1 MVKNTEKKNFENFIK
16 EKQNL
21 LKWVYYTPISVWMSI
36 FFGIPTLIILYFSIL
51 KKGAYGGVAIPW
63 KHTLDSYKILFTS
76 NDMIRIVI
84 KTLNISFWI
93 TIITLILALP
103 TAYFIS
109 RSKYKNLWLLLIV
122 IPFWTNFFV
131 RVFSFIA
138 ILGNN
143 GIINQ
148 FLIKVFKLKT
158 PLELLYNK
166 NAVII
171 ISVYVFLP
179 YAILPLYSA
188 IEKFDFSLL
197 DAARDLGATKF
208 KAMVKVFLPGI
219 KSGLISAIILT
230 FIPAVGSYAVPDLL
244 GGNDALMLGN
254 IIGKRLLD
262 ARDWPIASAVSMLLI
277 VFTTIAVLLFMRS
290 DNGEDE

>member
-1 MVKNTEKKNFENFIK
+1 MGKKGGFSYYIS
-16 EKQNL
+16 L
-21 LKWVYYTPISVWMSI
+21 LLWLTA
-36 FFGIPTLIILYFSIL
+36 FFVIPTLIIAVISFL
-51 KKGAYGGVAIPW
+51 KKGPYGGVIFW
-63 KHTLDSYKILFTS
+63 QLSLDAYANLFDKVFLKIIF
-76 NDMIRIVI
+76 
-84 KTLNISFWI
+84 KTLEISIWV
-93 TIITLILALP
+93 TIVTLVLALP
-103 TAYFIS
+103 TAYYIS
-109 RSKYKNLWLLLIV
+109 RSKLKSFWLLLII
-122 IPFWTNFFV
+122 IPFWTNFLV
-131 RVFSFIA
+131 RIYSFIA

-143 GIINQ
+143 GIVNKALQ
-148 FLIKVFKLKT
+148 LVFNLDG
-158 PLELLYNK
+158 PIQLLYNK

-171 ISVYVFLP
+171 VTVYIYLP
-179 YAILPLYSA
+179 YAILPLYSS

>member
-1 MVKNTEKKNFENFIK
+1 MGKKGGFSYYIS
-16 EKQNL
+16 L
-21 LKWVYYTPISVWMSI
+21 LLWLTA
-36 FFGIPTLIILYFSIL
+36 FFVIPTLIIAVISFL
-51 KKGAYGGVAIPW
+51 KKGPYGGVIFW
-63 KHTLDSYKILFTS
+63 QFSLDAYANLFDKVFLKIIF
-76 NDMIRIVI
+76 
-84 KTLNISFWI
+84 KTLEISIWV
-93 TIITLILALP
+93 TIVTLVLALP
-103 TAYFIS
+103 TAYYIS
-109 RSKYKNLWLLLIV
+109 RSKLKSFWLLLII
-122 IPFWTNFFV
+122 IPFWTNFLV
-131 RVFSFIA
+131 RIYSFIA

-143 GIINQ
+143 GIVNKALQ
-148 FLIKVFKLKT
+148 LVFNLDG
-158 PLELLYNK
+158 PIQLLYNK
-166 NAVII
+166 NAVMIVT
-171 ISVYVFLP
+171 VYIYLP
-179 YAILPLYSA
+179 YAILPLYSS

>member
-1 MVKNTEKKNFENFIK
+1 MGKKGGFSYYIS
-16 EKQNL
+16 L
-21 LKWVYYTPISVWMSI
+21 LLWLTA
-36 FFGIPTLIILYFSIL
+36 FFVIPTLIIAVISFL
-51 KKGAYGGVAIPW
+51 KKGPYGGVIFW
-63 KHTLDSYKILFTS
+63 QFSLDAYANLF
-76 NDMIRIVI
+76 DKVFLKVI
-84 KTLNISFWI
+84 FKTLEISVWV
-93 TIITLILALP
+93 TVVTLILALP

-109 RSKYKNLWLLLIV
+109 RSKLKSFWLLLII
-122 IPFWTNFFV
+122 IPFWTNFLV
-131 RVFSFIA
+131 RIYSFIA

-143 GIINQ
+143 GIVNKALQ
-148 FLIKVFKLKT
+148 LVFNLDG
-158 PLELLYNK
+158 PIQLLYNK

-171 ISVYVFLP
+171 VTVYIYLP
-179 YAILPLYSA
+179 YAILPLYSS

>member
-1 MVKNTEKKNFENFIK
+1 MGKKGGFSYYIS
-16 EKQNL
+16 L
-21 LKWVYYTPISVWMSI
+21 LLWLTA
-36 FFGIPTLIILYFSIL
+36 FFVIPTLIIAVISFL
-51 KKGAYGGVAIPW
+51 KKGPYGGVIFW
-63 KHTLDSYKILFTS
+63 QFSLDAYTNLFDKVFLKIIF
-76 NDMIRIVI
+76 
-84 KTLNISFWI
+84 KTLEISVWV
-93 TIITLILALP
+93 TVVTLILALP

-109 RSKYKNLWLLLIV
+109 RSKLKSFWLLLII
-122 IPFWTNFFV
+122 IPFWTNFLV
-131 RVFSFIA
+131 RIYSVIA

-143 GIINQ
+143 GIVNKALQ
-148 FLIKVFKLKT
+148 LVFNLDG
-158 PLELLYNK
+158 PIQLLYNK

-171 ISVYVFLP
+171 VTVYIYLP
-179 YAILPLYSA
+179 YAILPLYSS

>member
-1 MVKNTEKKNFENFIK
+1 MGKKGGFSYYIS
-16 EKQNL
+16 L
-21 LKWVYYTPISVWMSI
+21 LLWLTA
-36 FFGIPTLIILYFSIL
+36 FFVIPTLIIAVISFL
-51 KKGAYGGVAIPW
+51 KKGPYGGVIFW
-63 KHTLDSYKILFTS
+63 QFSLDAYANLFDKVFLKIIF
-76 NDMIRIVI
+76 
-84 KTLNISFWI
+84 KTLEISIWV
-93 TIITLILALP
+93 TIVTLVLALP
-103 TAYFIS
+103 TAYYIS
-109 RSKYKNLWLLLIV
+109 RSKLKSFCLLLI
-122 IPFWTNFFV
+122 IITFWTNFLV
-131 RVFSFIA
+131 RIYSFIA

-143 GIINQ
+143 GIVNKALQ
-148 FLIKVFKLKT
+148 LVFNLDG
-158 PLELLYNK
+158 PIQLLYNK

-171 ISVYVFLP
+171 VTVYIYLP
-179 YAILPLYSA
+179 YAILPLYSS

>member
-1 MVKNTEKKNFENFIK
+1 MGKKGGFSYYIS
-16 EKQNL
+16 L
-21 LKWVYYTPISVWMSI
+21 LLWLTA
-36 FFGIPTLIILYFSIL
+36 FFVIPTLIIAVISFL
-51 KKGAYGGVAIPW
+51 KKGPYGGVIFW
-63 KHTLDSYKILFTS
+63 QFSLDAYANLFDKVFLKIIF
-76 NDMIRIVI
+76 
-84 KTLNISFWI
+84 KTLEISIWV
-93 TIITLILALP
+93 TIVTLVLALP
-103 TAYFIS
+103 TAYYIS
-109 RSKYKNLWLLLIV
+109 RSKLKSFWLLLII
-122 IPFWTNFFV
+122 IPFWTNFLV
-131 RVFSFIA
+131 RIYSFIA

-143 GIINQ
+143 GIVNKALQ
-148 FLIKVFKLKT
+148 LVFNLDG
-158 PLELLYNK
+158 PIQLLYNK

-171 ISVYVFLP
+171 VTVYIYLP
-179 YAILPLYSA
+179 YAILPLYSS
-188 IEKFDFSLL
+188 IEKFDFSLI
-197 DAARDLGATKF
+197 DSARDLGATKF

>member
-1 MVKNTEKKNFENFIK
+1 ME
-16 EKQNL
+16 
-21 LKWVYYTPISVWMSI
+21 ISVWV
-36 FFGIPTLIILYFSIL
+36 TL
-51 KKGAYGGVAIPW
+51 V
-63 KHTLDSYKILFTS
+63 
-76 NDMIRIVI
+76 
-84 KTLNISFWI
+84 
-93 TIITLILALP
+93 TLILALP

-109 RSKYKNLWLLLIV
+109 RSKLKSFWLLLII
-122 IPFWTNFFV
+122 IPFWTNFLV
-131 RVFSFIA
+131 RIYSFIA

-143 GIINQ
+143 GIVNKVLQ
-148 FLIKVFKLKT
+148 FAFNLDGPVQ
-158 PLELLYNK
+158 LLYNK

-171 ISVYVFLP
+171 VTVYIYLP
-179 YAILPLYSA
+179 YAILPLYSS

-208 KAMVKVFLPGI
+208 KAMIKVFLPGI
-219 KSGLISAIILT
+219 KSGLISAVILT

-290 DNGEDE
+290 DNGEEE

>member
-1 MVKNTEKKNFENFIK
+1 MGKKGGFSYYIS
-16 EKQNL
+16 L
-21 LKWVYYTPISVWMSI
+21 LLWLTA
-36 FFGIPTLIILYFSIL
+36 FFVIPTLIIAVISFL
-51 KKGAYGGVAIPW
+51 KKGPYGGVIFW
-63 KHTLDSYKILFTS
+63 QFSLDAYANLFDKVFLKIIF
-76 NDMIRIVI
+76 
-84 KTLNISFWI
+84 KTLEISIWV
-93 TIITLILALP
+93 TIVTLVLALP

-109 RSKYKNLWLLLIV
+109 RSKLKSFWLLLII
-122 IPFWTNFFV
+122 IPFWTNFLV
-131 RVFSFIA
+131 RIYSFIA

-143 GIINQ
+143 GIVNKALQ
-148 FLIKVFKLKT
+148 LVFNLDG
-158 PLELLYNK
+158 PIQLLYNK

-171 ISVYVFLP
+171 VTVYIYLP
-179 YAILPLYSA
+179 YAILPLYSS

>member
-1 MVKNTEKKNFENFIK
+1 MGKKGGFSYYIS
-16 EKQNL
+16 L
-21 LKWVYYTPISVWMSI
+21 LLWLTA
-36 FFGIPTLIILYFSIL
+36 FFVIPTLIIAVISFL
-51 KKGAYGGVAIPW
+51 KKGPYGGVIFW
-63 KHTLDSYKILFTS
+63 QFSLDAYANLFDKVFLKIIF
-76 NDMIRIVI
+76 
-84 KTLNISFWI
+84 KTLEISIWV
-93 TIITLILALP
+93 TIVTLVLALP
-103 TAYFIS
+103 TAYYIS
-109 RSKYKNLWLLLIV
+109 RSKLKSFWLLLII
-122 IPFWTNFFV
+122 IPFWTNFLV
-131 RVFSFIA
+131 RIYSFIA

-143 GIINQ
+143 GIVNKALQ
-148 FLIKVFKLKT
+148 LVFNLDG
-158 PLELLYNK
+158 PIQLLYNK

-171 ISVYVFLP
+171 VTVYIYLP
-179 YAILPLYSA
+179 YAILPLYSS

-208 KAMVKVFLPGI
+208 TAMVKVFLPGI
-219 KSGLISAIILT
+219 KSGLISAVILT

-290 DNGEDE
+290 DNGEEE

>member
-1 MVKNTEKKNFENFIK
+1 MGKKGGFSYFFF
-16 EKQNL
+16 L
-21 LKWVYYTPISVWMSI
+21 LLWLTA
-36 FFGIPTLIILYFSIL
+36 FFVIPTLIIAVISFL
-51 KKGAYGGVAIPW
+51 KKGPYGGVIFW
-63 KHTLDSYKILFTS
+63 QFSLDAYANLFDKVFLKIIF
-76 NDMIRIVI
+76 
-84 KTLNISFWI
+84 KTLEISIWV
-93 TIITLILALP
+93 TIVTLVLALP
-103 TAYFIS
+103 TAYYIS
-109 RSKYKNLWLLLIV
+109 RSKLKSFCLLLII
-122 IPFWTNFFV
+122 IPFWTNFLV
-131 RVFSFIA
+131 RIYSFIA

-143 GIINQ
+143 GIVNKALQ
-148 FLIKVFKLKT
+148 LVFNLDG
-158 PLELLYNK
+158 PIQLLYNK

-171 ISVYVFLP
+171 VTVYIYLP
-179 YAILPLYSA
+179 YAILPLYSS

>member
-1 MVKNTEKKNFENFIK
+1 MGKKGGFSYYIS
-16 EKQNL
+16 L
-21 LKWVYYTPISVWMSI
+21 LLWLTA
-36 FFGIPTLIILYFSIL
+36 FFVIPTLIIAVISVL
-51 KKGAYGGVAIPW
+51 KKGPYGGVIFWQFSFDAYANLFDKVFLRIIFKTFEISVW
-63 KHTLDSYKILFTS
+63 VTL
-76 NDMIRIVI
+76 V
-84 KTLNISFWI
+84 
-93 TIITLILALP
+93 TLILALP

-109 RSKYKNLWLLLIV
+109 RSKLKSFWLLLII
-122 IPFWTNFFV
+122 IPFWTNFLV
-131 RVFSFIA
+131 RIYSFIA

-143 GIINQ
+143 GIVNKTLQ
-148 FLIKVFKLKT
+148 AVFNLDS
-158 PLELLYNK
+158 PVQLLYNK

-171 ISVYVFLP
+171 VTVYIYLP
-179 YAILPLYSA
+179 YAILPLYSS

-197 DAARDLGATKF
+197 DAARDLGASKF
-208 KAMVKVFLPGI
+208 SAMLKVFLPGI
-219 KSGLISAIILT
+219 KSGLISAVILT

-290 DNGEDE
+290 DSGEDE

>member
-1 MVKNTEKKNFENFIK
+1 MGKKGGFSYYIS
-16 EKQNL
+16 L
-21 LKWVYYTPISVWMSI
+21 LLWLTA
-36 FFGIPTLIILYFSIL
+36 FFVIPTLIIAVISFL
-51 KKGAYGGVAIPW
+51 KKGPYGGVIFW
-63 KHTLDSYKILFTS
+63 QFSLDAYANLFDKVFLKIIF
-76 NDMIRIVI
+76 
-84 KTLNISFWI
+84 KTLEISIWV
-93 TIITLILALP
+93 TIVTLVLALP
-103 TAYFIS
+103 TAYYIS
-109 RSKYKNLWLLLIV
+109 RSKLKSFWLLLII
-122 IPFWTNFFV
+122 IPFWTNFLV
-131 RVFSFIA
+131 RIYSFIA

-143 GIINQ
+143 GIVNKALQ
-148 FLIKVFKLKT
+148 LVFNLNE
-158 PLELLYNK
+158 PIQLLYNK

-171 ISVYVFLP
+171 VTVYIYLP
-179 YAILPLYSA
+179 YAILPLYSS

-197 DAARDLGATKF
+197 DAARDLGATKYT
-208 KAMVKVFLPGI
+208 AMVKIFLPGI
-219 KSGLISAIILT
+219 KSGFISAIILT

>member
-1 MVKNTEKKNFENFIK
+1 MGKKGGFSYYIS
-16 EKQNL
+16 L
-21 LKWVYYTPISVWMSI
+21 LLWLTA
-36 FFGIPTLIILYFSIL
+36 FFVIPTLIIAVISFL
-51 KKGAYGGVAIPW
+51 KKGPYGGVIFW
-63 KHTLDSYKILFTS
+63 QFSLDAYANLFDKVFLKI
-76 NDMIRIVI
+76 IY
-84 KTLNISFWI
+84 KTLEISVWV
-93 TIITLILALP
+93 TVVTLILALP

-109 RSKYKNLWLLLIV
+109 RSKLKSFWLLLII
-122 IPFWTNFFV
+122 IPFWTNFLV
-131 RVFSFIA
+131 RIYSFIA

-143 GIINQ
+143 GIVNKALQ
-148 FLIKVFKLKT
+148 FVFNLDG
-158 PLELLYNK
+158 PIQLLYNK

-171 ISVYVFLP
+171 VTVYIYLP
-179 YAILPLYSA
+179 YAILPLYSS

>member
-1 MVKNTEKKNFENFIK
+1 MGKKGGFSYYIS
-16 EKQNL
+16 L
-21 LKWVYYTPISVWMSI
+21 LLWLTA
-36 FFGIPTLIILYFSIL
+36 FFVIPTLIIGVISFL
-51 KKGAYGGVAIPW
+51 KKGPYGGVIFW
-63 KHTLDSYKILFTS
+63 QFSLDAYANLFDKVFLKIIF
-76 NDMIRIVI
+76 
-84 KTLNISFWI
+84 KTLEISIWV
-93 TIITLILALP
+93 TIVTLVLALP
-103 TAYFIS
+103 TAYYIS
-109 RSKYKNLWLLLIV
+109 RSKLKSFWLLLII
-122 IPFWTNFFV
+122 IPFWTNFLV
-131 RVFSFIA
+131 RIYSFIA

-143 GIINQ
+143 GIVNKALQ
-148 FLIKVFKLKT
+148 LVFNLDG
-158 PLELLYNK
+158 PIQLLYNK

-171 ISVYVFLP
+171 VTVYIYLP
-179 YAILPLYSA
+179 YAILPLYSS

>member
-1 MVKNTEKKNFENFIK
+1 MGKKGGFSYYIS
-16 EKQNL
+16 L
-21 LKWVYYTPISVWMSI
+21 LLWLTA
-36 FFGIPTLIILYFSIL
+36 FFVIPTLIIAVISFL
-51 KKGAYGGVAIPW
+51 KKGPYGGVIFW
-63 KHTLDSYKILFTS
+63 QFSLDAYANLFDKVFLKIIF
-76 NDMIRIVI
+76 
-84 KTLNISFWI
+84 KTLEISIWV
-93 TIITLILALP
+93 TIVTLVLALP
-103 TAYFIS
+103 TAYYIS
-109 RSKYKNLWLLLIV
+109 RSKLKSFWLLLII
-122 IPFWTNFFV
+122 IPLWTNFLV
-131 RVFSFIA
+131 RIYSFIA

-143 GIINQ
+143 GIVNKALQ
-148 FLIKVFKLKT
+148 LVFNLDG
-158 PLELLYNK
+158 PIQLLYNK

-171 ISVYVFLP
+171 VTVYIYLP
-179 YAILPLYSA
+179 YAILPLYSS

-290 DNGEDE
+290 DSGEDE

>member
-1 MVKNTEKKNFENFIK
+1 MGKKGGFSYYIS
-16 EKQNL
+16 L
-21 LKWVYYTPISVWMSI
+21 LLWLTL
-36 FFGIPTLIILYFSIL
+36 FFVFPTLIIFVISFW
-51 KKGAYGGVAIPW
+51 KKAPYGGVIPW
-63 KHTLDSYKILFTS
+63 NFSLDAYASLFDKVFLKIIF
-76 NDMIRIVI
+76 
-84 KTLNISFWI
+84 KTLEISIWV

-109 RSKYKNLWLLLIV
+109 RSKHKSFWLLLII
-122 IPFWTNFFV
+122 IPFWTNFLV
-131 RVFSFIA
+131 RIYSFIA

-143 GIINQ
+143 GIVN
-148 FLIKVFKLKT
+148 KT
-158 PLELLYNK
+158 LQLLFNLNEPIQLLYNK

-171 ISVYVFLP
+171 VTAYIYLP
-179 YAILPLYSA
+179 YAILPLYSS

-208 KAMVKVFLPGI
+208 SSMVKVFLPGI
-219 KSGLISAIILT
+219 KSGLISAVILT

-262 ARDWPIASAVSMLLI
+262 ARDWPIASAVSTVLI
-277 VFTTIAVLLFMRS
+277 VLTTFAILVFMRI
-290 DNGEDE
+290 NKEDGDE

>member
-1 MVKNTEKKNFENFIK
+1 MGKKGGFSYYIS
-16 EKQNL
+16 L
-21 LKWVYYTPISVWMSI
+21 LLWLTA
-36 FFGIPTLIILYFSIL
+36 FFVIPTLIIAVISFL
-51 KKGAYGGVAIPW
+51 KKGPYGGVIFW
-63 KHTLDSYKILFTS
+63 QFSLDAYANLFDKVFLKIIF
-76 NDMIRIVI
+76 
-84 KTLNISFWI
+84 KTLEISIWV
-93 TIITLILALP
+93 TIVTLILALP
-103 TAYFIS
+103 TAYYIS
-109 RSKYKNLWLLLIV
+109 RSKLKSFWLLLII
-122 IPFWTNFFV
+122 IPFWTNFLV
-131 RVFSFIA
+131 RIYSFIA

-143 GIINQ
+143 GIVNKALQ
-148 FLIKVFKLKT
+148 LVFNLDG
-158 PLELLYNK
+158 PIQLLYNK

-171 ISVYVFLP
+171 VTVYIYLP
-179 YAILPLYSA
+179 YAILPLYSS

-290 DNGEDE
+290 DNGEE

>member
-1 MVKNTEKKNFENFIK
+1 MGKKGGFSYYIS
-16 EKQNL
+16 L
-21 LKWVYYTPISVWMSI
+21 LLWLTA
-36 FFGIPTLIILYFSIL
+36 FFVIPTLIIAVISFL
-51 KKGAYGGVAIPW
+51 KKGPYGGVIFW
-63 KHTLDSYKILFTS
+63 QFSLDAYANLFDKVFLKIIF
-76 NDMIRIVI
+76 
-84 KTLNISFWI
+84 KTLEISIWV
-93 TIITLILALP
+93 TIVTLVLALP
-103 TAYFIS
+103 TAYYIS
-109 RSKYKNLWLLLIV
+109 RSKLKSFWLLLII
-122 IPFWTNFFV
+122 IPFWTNFLV
-131 RVFSFIA
+131 RIYSFIA

-143 GIINQ
+143 GIVNKALQ
-148 FLIKVFKLKT
+148 LVFNLDG
-158 PLELLYNK
+158 PIQLLYNK

-171 ISVYVFLP
+171 VTVYIYLP
-179 YAILPLYSA
+179 YAILPLYSS

-219 KSGLISAIILT
+219 KSGLISTIILT

>member
-1 MVKNTEKKNFENFIK
+1 MGKKGGFSYYIS
-16 EKQNL
+16 L
-21 LKWVYYTPISVWMSI
+21 LLWLTA
-36 FFGIPTLIILYFSIL
+36 FFVIPTLIIAVISFL
-51 KKGAYGGVAIPW
+51 KKGPYGGVIFW
-63 KHTLDSYKILFTS
+63 QFSLDAYTNLFDKVFLKIIF
-76 NDMIRIVI
+76 
-84 KTLNISFWI
+84 KTLEISVWV
-93 TIITLILALP
+93 TIVTLVLALP

-109 RSKYKNLWLLLIV
+109 RSKLKSFWLLLII
-122 IPFWTNFFV
+122 IPFWTNFLV
-131 RVFSFIA
+131 RIYSFIA

-143 GIINQ
+143 GIVNKALQ
-148 FLIKVFKLKT
+148 LVFNLDG
-158 PLELLYNK
+158 PIQLLYNK

-171 ISVYVFLP
+171 VTVYIYLP
-179 YAILPLYSA
+179 YAILPLYSS

-290 DNGEDE
+290 DNGEE

>member
-1 MVKNTEKKNFENFIK
+1 MGKKGGFSYYIS
-16 EKQNL
+16 L
-21 LKWVYYTPISVWMSI
+21 LLWLTA
-36 FFGIPTLIILYFSIL
+36 FFVIPTLIIAVISFL
-51 KKGAYGGVAIPW
+51 KKGPYGGVIFW
-63 KHTLDSYKILFTS
+63 QFSLDAYANLFDKVFLKIIF
-76 NDMIRIVI
+76 
-84 KTLNISFWI
+84 KTLEISIWV
-93 TIITLILALP
+93 TIVTLVLALP
-103 TAYFIS
+103 TAYYIS
-109 RSKYKNLWLLLIV
+109 RSKLKSFWLLLII
-122 IPFWTNFFV
+122 IPFWTNFLV
-131 RVFSFIA
+131 RIYSFIA

-143 GIINQ
+143 GIVNKALQ
-148 FLIKVFKLKT
+148 FVFNLDG
-158 PLELLYNK
+158 PIQLLYNK

-171 ISVYVFLP
+171 VTVYIYLP
-179 YAILPLYSA
+179 YAILPLYSS

-290 DNGEDE
+290 DSGEDE

>member
-1 MVKNTEKKNFENFIK
+1 MGKKGGFSYYIS
-16 EKQNL
+16 L
-21 LKWVYYTPISVWMSI
+21 LLWLTA
-36 FFGIPTLIILYFSIL
+36 FFVIPTLIIAVISFL
-51 KKGAYGGVAIPW
+51 KKGPYGGVIFW
-63 KHTLDSYKILFTS
+63 QFSLDAYANLFDKVFLKIIF
-76 NDMIRIVI
+76 
-84 KTLNISFWI
+84 KTLEISIWV
-93 TIITLILALP
+93 TIVTLVLALP
-103 TAYFIS
+103 TAYYIS
-109 RSKYKNLWLLLIV
+109 RSKLKSFWLLLII
-122 IPFWTNFFV
+122 IPFWTNFLV
-131 RVFSFIA
+131 RIYSFIA

-143 GIINQ
+143 GIVNKALQ
-148 FLIKVFKLKT
+148 LVFNLDG
-158 PLELLYNK
+158 PIQLLYNK

-171 ISVYVFLP
+171 VTVYIYLP
-179 YAILPLYSA
+179 YAILPLYSS

-208 KAMVKVFLPGI
+208 KAMIKVFLPGI
-219 KSGLISAIILT
+219 KSGLISAVILT

-290 DNGEDE
+290 DNGEEE

>member
-1 MVKNTEKKNFENFIK
+1 MGKKGGFSYYIS
-16 EKQNL
+16 L
-21 LKWVYYTPISVWMSI
+21 LLWLTA
-36 FFGIPTLIILYFSIL
+36 FFVIPTLIIAVISFL
-51 KKGAYGGVAIPW
+51 KKRPYGGVIFW
-63 KHTLDSYKILFTS
+63 QFSLDAYANLFDKVFLKIIL
-76 NDMIRIVI
+76 
-84 KTLNISFWI
+84 KTLEISVWV
-93 TIITLILALP
+93 TVVTLVLALP

-109 RSKYKNLWLLLIV
+109 RSKLKSFWLLLII
-122 IPFWTNFFV
+122 IPFWTNFLV
-131 RVFSFIA
+131 RIYSFIA

-143 GIINQ
+143 GIVNKTLQ
-148 FLIKVFKLKT
+148 YVFNLDS
-158 PLELLYNK
+158 PIQLLYNK

-171 ISVYVFLP
+171 VTVYIYLP
-179 YAILPLYSA
+179 YAILPLYSS

-197 DAARDLGATKF
+197 DAARDLGASKF
-208 KAMVKVFLPGI
+208 SAMVKVFLPGI
-219 KSGLISAIILT
+219 KSGLISAVILT

-290 DNGEDE
+290 DSGEEE

>member
-1 MVKNTEKKNFENFIK
+1 MGKKGGFSYYIS
-16 EKQNL
+16 L
-21 LKWVYYTPISVWMSI
+21 LLWLTA
-36 FFGIPTLIILYFSIL
+36 FFVIPTLIIAVISFL
-51 KKGAYGGVAIPW
+51 KKGPYGGVIFW
-63 KHTLDSYKILFTS
+63 QFSLDAYANLFDKVFLKIIF
-76 NDMIRIVI
+76 
-84 KTLNISFWI
+84 KTLEISVWV
-93 TIITLILALP
+93 TVVTLILALP

-109 RSKYKNLWLLLIV
+109 RSKLKSFWLLLII
-122 IPFWTNFFV
+122 IPFWTNFLV
-131 RVFSFIA
+131 RIYSFIA

-143 GIINQ
+143 GIVNKVLQ
-148 FLIKVFKLKT
+148 FVFNLDG
-158 PLELLYNK
+158 PVQLLYNK

-171 ISVYVFLP
+171 VTVYIYLP
-179 YAILPLYSA
+179 YAILPLYSS

-208 KAMVKVFLPGI
+208 TAMVKVFLPGI
-219 KSGLISAIILT
+219 KSGLISAVILT

-290 DNGEDE
+290 DNGEEE

>member
-1 MVKNTEKKNFENFIK
+1 MGKKGGFSYYIS
-16 EKQNL
+16 L
-21 LKWVYYTPISVWMSI
+21 LLWLTA
-36 FFGIPTLIILYFSIL
+36 FFVIPTLIIGVISFL
-51 KKGAYGGVAIPW
+51 KKGPYGGVIFW
-63 KHTLDSYKILFTS
+63 KFSLDAYANLFDKVFLKIVFKTVEISIWVTVVTL
-76 NDMIRIVI
+76 V
-84 KTLNISFWI
+84 
-93 TIITLILALP
+93 LALP

-109 RSKYKNLWLLLIV
+109 RSKLKSFWLLLII
-122 IPFWTNFFV
+122 IPFWTNFLV
-131 RVFSFIA
+131 RIYSFIA

-143 GIINQ
+143 GIVNKVLQ
-148 FLIKVFKLKT
+148 FVFNLDG
-158 PLELLYNK
+158 PVQLLYNK

-171 ISVYVFLP
+171 VTVYIYLP
-179 YAILPLYSA
+179 YAILPLYSS

-290 DNGEDE
+290 DSGEDE

>member
-1 MVKNTEKKNFENFIK
+1 MGKKGGFSYYIS
-16 EKQNL
+16 L
-21 LKWVYYTPISVWMSI
+21 LLWLTA
-36 FFGIPTLIILYFSIL
+36 FFVIPTLIIAVISFL
-51 KKGAYGGVAIPW
+51 KKGPYGGVIFW
-63 KHTLDSYKILFTS
+63 QFSLDAYANLFDKVFLKIIF
-76 NDMIRIVI
+76 
-84 KTLNISFWI
+84 KTLEISIWV
-93 TIITLILALP
+93 TIVTLVLALP
-103 TAYFIS
+103 TAYYIS
-109 RSKYKNLWLLLIV
+109 RSKLKSFWLLLII
-122 IPFWTNFFV
+122 IPFWTNFLV
-131 RVFSFIA
+131 RIYSFIA

-143 GIINQ
+143 GIVNKALQ
-148 FLIKVFKLKT
+148 LVFNLDG
-158 PLELLYNK
+158 PIQLLYNK

-171 ISVYVFLP
+171 VTVYIYLP
-179 YAILPLYSA
+179 YAILPLYSS

-219 KSGLISAIILT
+219 KSGPISAIILT

>member
-1 MVKNTEKKNFENFIK
+1 MGKKGGFSYYIS
-16 EKQNL
+16 L
-21 LKWVYYTPISVWMSI
+21 LLWLTA
-36 FFGIPTLIILYFSIL
+36 FFVIPTLIIAVISFL
-51 KKGAYGGVAIPW
+51 KKGPYGGVIFW
-63 KHTLDSYKILFTS
+63 QFSLDAYANLFDKVFLKIIF
-76 NDMIRIVI
+76 
-84 KTLNISFWI
+84 KTLEISMWV
-93 TIITLILALP
+93 TIVTLVLALP
-103 TAYFIS
+103 TAYYIS
-109 RSKYKNLWLLLIV
+109 RSKLKSFWLLLII
-122 IPFWTNFFV
+122 IPFWTNFLV
-131 RVFSFIA
+131 RIYSFIA

-143 GIINQ
+143 GIVNKALQ
-148 FLIKVFKLKT
+148 LVFNLDG
-158 PLELLYNK
+158 PIQLLYNK

-171 ISVYVFLP
+171 VTVYIYLP
-179 YAILPLYSA
+179 YAILPLYSS

>member
-1 MVKNTEKKNFENFIK
+1 MGKKGGFSYYIS
-16 EKQNL
+16 L
-21 LKWVYYTPISVWMSI
+21 LLWLTA
-36 FFGIPTLIILYFSIL
+36 FFVIPTLIIAVISFL
-51 KKGAYGGVAIPW
+51 KKGPYGGVIFW
-63 KHTLDSYKILFTS
+63 QFSLDAYANLFDKVFLKIIF
-76 NDMIRIVI
+76 
-84 KTLNISFWI
+84 KTLEISIWV
-93 TIITLILALP
+93 TIVTLVLALP
-103 TAYFIS
+103 TAYYIS
-109 RSKYKNLWLLLIV
+109 RSKLKSFWLLLII
-122 IPFWTNFFV
+122 IPFWTNFLV
-131 RVFSFIA
+131 RIYSFIA

-143 GIINQ
+143 GIVNKALQ
-148 FLIKVFKLKT
+148 LVFNLDG
-158 PLELLYNK
+158 PIQLLYNK

-171 ISVYVFLP
+171 VTVYIYLP
-179 YAILPLYSA
+179 YAILPLYSS

-208 KAMVKVFLPGI
+208 KAMIKVFLPGI